1 MRDKI
6 HSIMDFEFRMDKIQ
20 NMHFHQTPEIVYVLD
35 GAVEV
40 EVENEKYRLEKG
52 DILLV
57 NANKRHSV
65 RQVEGELLLAQFYIN
80 FTLLSEAMGTNR
92 ILFWCNSAADRN
104 DAYEKLKKVLDQILG
119 QYYNREKEGGL
130 HLNGICYEAVYLL
143 TSYFMV
149 KADDTRLKEQLNP
162 DSSRVFEIQNY
173 VQSNYM
179 KQISLNDL
187 AQKLYLTNAYLSKYI
202 KKRFGLSFIE
212 YVNNV
217 RLFHAVDELLYSDR
231 KITRIALDNGFPTTA
246 AFNKAFKE
254 VYHVTPSAYRLRV
267 SGKDRQEQEKAE
279 DPHVRKSFDL
289 QGHPDGEAAETEA
302 LETRVKQYLSGN
314 AVVPEESSARFRT
327 EVDADALKTE
337 KMEMPWKEII
347 NIGRIDEILDS
358 SIQSQLLLLQ
368 EEIGFRYVRVWNIF
382 EEEMYEEKKGE
393 YHYNFSRLDRCI
405 DFLTEHGMK
414 PYIELSFKPIHVAYS
429 INSSLANR
437 DNDIIFHDWE
447 GYHTVMEEF
456 AVHLANRYGV
466 EELETWYFELWKDER
481 INMLEENGRY
491 FECFETGWHALKKI
505 SDRIK
510 VGGAGFALAYDR
522 YQYRELIRNWKKR
535 EIRPDFISVYSYSYL
550 LLRQDG
556 IYFGKRSLDGD
567 FLQNQL
573 AFFEQILKEEDFLPD
588 ELHVT
593 EWNFTISNR
602 NCISDSCAQGAYVMK
617 TCLDAVG
624 RMDKLGYWHGSDLHS
639 EYFDSGRV
647 LCGDNG
653 LLTRDGIRKPSF
665 YAFHFLNFLQ
675 PYLLTR
681 TKNAVITTNKK
692 GTYVI
697 ACHNYKRFNYRYT
710 LKEEKDIQIEDMD
723 EIYEDLDPVRLNF
736 AVKNV
741 ENGEYVVRMFYIN
754 RENGS
759 IQDLWKDMA
768 YMDNLAK
775 GEIDYMRRC
784 AMPKV
789 EMRKIRVSDHILR
802 IETEMP
808 AHEIRLID
816 IRYLY

>member
-1 MRDKI
+1 MAEKI
-6 HSIMDFEFRMDKIQ
+6 YTIMDFEFRMDKIQ
-20 NMHFHQTPEIVYVLD
+20 NTHFHQNPEIIYVLE
-35 GAVEV
+35 GSVEV
-40 EVENEKYRLEKG
+40 EVEFEKYELGKG
-52 DILLV
+52 EILLI
-57 NANKRHSV
+57 NANKRHAL
-65 RQVEGELLLAQFYIN
+65 RETDGELLLALFHIN
-80 FTLLSEAMGTNR
+80 FTMLSESMGTNR
-92 ILFWCNSAADRN
+92 ILFWCNFAEDRN
-104 DAYEKLKKVLDQILG
+104 DAYEKLKKVLDRILG

-130 HLNGICYEAVYLL
+130 YLNSICYEAVYLL

-149 KADDTRLKEQLNP
+149 RADDTRLREQLNP

-202 KKRFGLSFIE
+202 KKRFGLSFVE

-217 RLFHAVDELLYSDR
+217 RLFHAVDDLLYSDR
-231 KITRIALDNGFPTTA
+231 KITRIALDNGFSTTA

-254 VYHVTPSAYRLRV
+254 IYHVTPSTYRTQMSRE
-267 SGKDRQEQEKAE
+267 GGD
-279 DPHVRKSFDL
+279 
-289 QGHPDGEAAETEA
+289 AAEGHLNNRSADLISHPQETEQA
-302 LETRVKQYLSGN
+302 DREMLEIRVKQYLTGSD
-314 AVVPEESSARFRT
+314 ATVEEPVARIWENVEGDVEHT
-327 EVDADALKTE
+327 EPFQ
-337 KMEMPWKEII
+337 MSWKEII
-347 NIGRIDEILDS
+347 NIGRIDELLDS
-358 SIQSQLLLLQ
+358 SIQSQILVLQ
-368 EEIGFRYVRVWNIF
+368 KEIGFRYVRVWNIF
-382 EEEMYEEKKGE
+382 EEEMYEEKEGE
-393 YHYNFSRLDRCI
+393 YHYNFSRLDRGL

-437 DNDIIFHDWE
+437 DNDIIFHDWK
-447 GYHTVMEEF
+447 GYYTVMEEF

-466 EELETWYFELWKDER
+466 EEMETWYFELWKDER
-481 INMLEENGRY
+481 MNMMEEDGMY

-505 SDRIK
+505 SKRMR

-535 EIRPDFISVYSYSYL
+535 EIRPDFLTVYSYSYL

-567 FLQNQL
+567 FLQNQF
-573 AFFEQILKEEDFLPD
+573 AFFEQVLKEEDFLSD
-588 ELHVT
+588 ELHIT

-617 TCLDAVG
+617 TCLDAAGKV
-624 RMDKLGYWHGSDLHS
+624 DKLGYWHGSDLHS
-639 EYFDSGRV
+639 EYFDSDRV

-653 LLTRDGIRKPSF
+653 LLTRDGIRKPAF

-697 ACHNYKRFNYRYT
+697 ACHNFKRFNYRYT

-723 EIYEDLDPVRLNF
+723 EIYEDLDPIRLNF
-736 AVKNV
+736 VVKNV
-741 ENGEYVVRMFYIN
+741 ENGEYILRMFYVN

-759 IQDLWKDMA
+759 IQDLWKEMD

-775 GEIDYMRRC
+775 GELDYMRRR

-789 EMRKIRVSDHILR
+789 EMRKLLVDDHVLR
-802 IETEMP
+802 IETEMT
-808 AHEIRLID
+808 AHEIRMMD
-816 IRYLY
+816 IRYQY

>member
-1 MRDKI
+1 MADKI
-6 HSIMDFEFRMDKIQ
+6 YTIMDFEFRMDKIQ
-20 NMHFHQTPEIVYVLD
+20 NTHFHQNPEIIYVLE
-35 GAVEV
+35 GSVEV
-40 EVENEKYRLEKG
+40 EVESEKYRLEKG
-52 DILLV
+52 EILLV
-57 NANKRHSV
+57 NANKRHAL
-65 RQVEGELLLAQFYIN
+65 RETGGELFLALFHIN
-80 FTLLSEAMGTNR
+80 FTMLSESMGTNR
-92 ILFWCNSAADRN
+92 ILFWCNSAEDRN
-104 DAYEKLKKVLDQILG
+104 DAYEKLKKVLDRILG

-130 HLNGICYEAVYLL
+130 YLNSICYEAVYLL

-149 KADDTRLKEQLNP
+149 RADDTRLREQLNP

-202 KKRFGLSFIE
+202 KKRFGLSFVE

-217 RLFHAVDELLYSDR
+217 RLFHAVDDLLYSDR

-254 VYHVTPSAYRLRV
+254 IYHVTPSFYRTQMTRE
-267 SGKDRQEQEKAE
+267 GRD
-279 DPHVRKSFDL
+279 
-289 QGHPDGEAAETEA
+289 AAEGHLNNRSADIMSHPQETEQA
-302 LETRVKQYLSGN
+302 ERETLEIRVKQYLTGSD
-314 AVVPEESSARFRT
+314 VVVEEPIARTWENVEGDVEHT
-327 EVDADALKTE
+327 EPFQ
-337 KMEMPWKEII
+337 MPWKEII
-347 NIGRIDEILDS
+347 NIGRIDELLDS
-358 SIQSQLLLLQ
+358 SIQSQLLVLQ

-382 EEEMYEEKKGE
+382 EEEMYEEKEGE
-393 YHYNFSRLDRCI
+393 YHYNFSRLDRAL

-437 DNDIIFHDWE
+437 DNDIIFHDWK
-447 GYHTVMEEF
+447 GYHMVMEEF
-456 AVHLANRYGV
+456 AVNLANRYGV
-466 EELETWYFELWKDER
+466 EEMENWYFELWKDER
-481 INMLEENGRY
+481 INMMEEDGMY

-505 SDRIK
+505 SKRMK

-535 EIRPDFISVYSYSYL
+535 EIRPDFLTVYSYSYL

-573 AFFEQILKEEDFLPD
+573 AFFKQVLKEEAFLPD
-588 ELHVT
+588 ELHIT

-617 TCLDAVG
+617 TCLDTAG
-624 RMDKLGYWHGSDLHS
+624 RVDKLGYWHGSDLHS

-653 LLTRDGIRKPSF
+653 LLTRDGIRKPAF

-681 TKNAVITTNKK
+681 MKNAVITTNKK

-697 ACHNYKRFNYRYT
+697 ACHNFKRFNYRYT

-723 EIYEDLDPVRLNF
+723 EIYEDLEPIRLNF

-741 ENGEYVVRMFYIN
+741 ENGEYILRMFYVN

-759 IQDLWKDMA
+759 IQDLWKDMD
-768 YMDNLAK
+768 YLDNLAK
-775 GEIDYMRRC
+775 GELDYMRRC

-789 EMRKIRVSDHILR
+789 EMRKIRISDHILR

-808 AHEIRLID
+808 AHEIRVMD
-816 IRYLY
+816 IRYQY